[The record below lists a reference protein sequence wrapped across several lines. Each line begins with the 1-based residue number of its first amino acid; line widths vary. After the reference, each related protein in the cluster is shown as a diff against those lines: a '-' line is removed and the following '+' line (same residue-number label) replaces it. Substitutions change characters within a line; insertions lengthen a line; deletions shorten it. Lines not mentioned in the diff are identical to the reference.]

1 MKRIEWK
8 QKALRQIRK
17 IKDQRTKNTIYDA
30 VDSLKDFPKCPNVK
44 KLKNRNDYRLRVGN
58 WRVLFTDSLK
68 ILYIEEIKKRDE
80 HTY

>member
-44 KLKNRNDYRLRVGN
+44 KLKSRTDYRLRVGD
-58 WRVLFTDSLK
+58 WRILFTDSLK

>member
-30 VDSLKDFPKCPNVK
+30 VDSLKDFPKCTNVK

-58 WRVLFTDSLK
+58 WRVFFTDSLK

>member
-17 IKDQRTKNTIYDA
+17 IKDQRAKNTIYDA
-30 VDSLKDFPKCPNVK
+30 VDSLKDFPKSPNVK

-58 WRVLFTDSLK
+58 WRVFFTDSLK

>member
-30 VDSLKDFPKCPNVK
+30 VDSL
-44 KLKNRNDYRLRVGN
+44 
-58 WRVLFTDSLK
+58 
-68 ILYIEEIKKRDE
+68 
-80 HTY
+80 